1 MNPQELENIYAIQDY
16 FNKEIQKRSHV
27 KESLI
32 TRITRKPKSRIN
44 YKVRYF
50 YRTNDNFLVSNR
62 ECNDE
67 IKLLYDMVD
76 DICSKSNNSIKIV
89 NYLVSYYTQKI
100 EDTTE
105 NSPRQAKA
113 IKALIYVT
121 IGIVAAQ
128 IFNSYPVKDSL
139 KFVASISSSIVLFV
153 AFIQLSIQ
161 IYNDT
166 YLEYDLFPNLA
177 NYRLILK
184 ALNLAK
190 EEITSKQ
197 SP

>member
-1 MNPQELENIYAIQDY
+1 MNPQELENTYAVQDY
-16 FNKEIQKRSHV
+16 FNEIIQKRSDL
-27 KESLI
+27 KRSLI
-32 TRITRKPKSRIN
+32 TRIMRKPIGKNN
-44 YKVRYF
+44 YEIRYL
-50 YRTNDNFLVSNR
+50 YRANDNFIVSNR

-67 IKLLYDMVD
+67 IKLLYDIAGN
-76 DICSKSNNSIKIV
+76 ICIESDNSIKIV
-89 NYLVSYYTQKI
+89 NYLISYYTQKI

-113 IKALIYVT
+113 VKALIYVI

-139 KFVASISSSIVLFV
+139 KFIASISSSIVLLV
-153 AFIQLSIQ
+153 AFVQLSIQ
-161 IYNDT
+161 IYNDM

-190 EEITSKQ
+190 EEIMSTQ